1 VNAAGASVALAVL
14 ASLAAG
20 CGGDAASTGA
30 PRPSP
35 TLSACERA
43 WKADHDAGGPQAGT
57 FAECLPSI
65 RSCGSLGEWTRA
77 ARYWNS
83 PIRGDEAIFV
93 SNACAEADAP
103 TKALEICVV
112 ADRVFRERG

>member
-1 VNAAGASVALAVL
+1 M
-14 ASLAAG
+14 
-20 CGGDAASTGA
+20 
-30 PRPSP
+30 
-35 TLSACERA
+35 
-43 WKADHDAGGPQAGT
+43 
-57 FAECLPSI
+57 
-65 RSCGSLGEWTRA
+65 A

-103 TKALEICVV
+103 TRALEICVV